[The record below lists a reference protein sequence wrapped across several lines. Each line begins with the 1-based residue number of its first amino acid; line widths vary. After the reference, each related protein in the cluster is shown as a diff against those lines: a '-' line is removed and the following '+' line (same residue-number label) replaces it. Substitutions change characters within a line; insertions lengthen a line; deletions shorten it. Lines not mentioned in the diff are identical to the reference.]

1 MSKVQELRKLSYRRW
16 HSRWGGIPFLAI
28 QGKFLERYNFKYQD
42 MVLVHYAKNLITI
55 TKAPKVMGP
64 ERTKR

>member
-42 MVLVHYAKNLITI
+42 MVLVRYERNRITI
-55 TKAPKVMGP
+55 EKAPHSMQP
-64 ERTKR
+64 ERIQP